1 MLYVLIIAVFDTK
14 VMKFIYFCQ
23 QIVEKNEKYMEIVSR
38 LSLLDTVYRRD
49 MDTVYHP
56 HPRDAAV

>member
-1 MLYVLIIAVFDTK
+1 MLYVLIIVVIDTK
-14 VMKFIYFCQ
+14 VMNFIYFCR
-23 QIVEKNEKYMEIVSR
+23 QIEEKNEKYMEIVSR

-56 HPRDAAV
+56 HSRDAAV